1 MRLRAA
7 RREIEQRDERIQSLE
22 AHVEKAERE
31 LRKVKAG
38 GEQSAGK
45 SNSIVEERVTQRLI
59 SHAIADR
66 DTTSM
71 FAIESAKTRAY
82 EKGFH
87 VGRKV
92 GIEKT
97 REKLAEEVCRCENW
111 GFRHGWIEALK
122 AADALR
128 AAGVQSASPLY
139 HRCNLP
145 FDAYEIEKSDDE
157 GGAA

>member
-1 MRLRAA
+1 MCLRAA
-7 RREIEQRDERIQSLE
+7 RREIEQKDEIIRSLE
-22 AHVEKAERE
+22 ARVEKAECE

-45 SNSIVEERVTQRLI
+45 SNSIVEENVTQRLM

-66 DTTSM
+66 DTASM
-71 FAIESAKTRAY
+71 FAIKSAKTRAY

-87 VGRKV
+87 EGRKV

-97 REKLAEEVCRCENW
+97 REKLTEEVCRCENRE
-111 GFRHGWIEALK
+111 FLHGWIEALK
-122 AADALR
+122 AADTLR
-128 AAGVQSASPLY
+128 AAGVQLASPLY
-139 HRCNLP
+139 HHRNLP